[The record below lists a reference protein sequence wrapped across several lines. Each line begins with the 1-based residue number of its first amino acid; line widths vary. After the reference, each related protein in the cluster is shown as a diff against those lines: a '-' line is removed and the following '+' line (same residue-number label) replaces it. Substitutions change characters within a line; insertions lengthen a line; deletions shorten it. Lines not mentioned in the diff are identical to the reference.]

1 MGIKSM
7 KVKKIGIGSD
17 HAGFKYKEEIKK
29 MLIKENYEI
38 IDYGVHVEVPVKNY
52 KVVEDVAIGVIKKEI
67 DRGILICGTGLAV
80 SIAANKVNGIR
91 AALCNDLFTAKKSRE
106 HNESN
111 ILAFGSRVIG
121 LGLAKDIVKIWLVTE
136 FEGGRHIERN
146 NFITYLE
153 EKY

>member
-1 MGIKSM
+1 M

-29 MLIKENYEI
+29 CLEKENYEI
-38 IDYGVHVEVPVKNY
+38 NDYGIYEEIPIKNY
-52 KVVEDVAIGVIKKEI
+52 EVVEDVAVGVINKEVEV
-67 DRGILICGTGLAV
+67 GILICGTGLGV
-80 SIAANKVNGIR
+80 SIAANKVKGIR

-121 LGLAKDIVKIWLVTE
+121 LGTAKDIVKIWLETE
-136 FEGGRHIERN
+136 FE
-146 NFITYLE
+146 E
-153 EKY
+153 EDILNEIIS